1 MTPLVKELKALECN
15 KESQISKIKAA
26 LVKAVNEIAEP
37 HQERFSSISRQI
49 QTGFQH
55 VFPALGVQLSVEM
68 NPPELKIDNLL
79 KQGSG
84 LLVKEAAR
92 NSRIGQQG
100 TGARRALLGNAQS
113 IMKLADKMKSE
124 KLFLNPLENNLKE
137 ERKNVKSEN
146 INLLKQQID
155 AIENGAPVP
164 EDTDDPALPGYILL
178 MDEPENALHPMA
190 ARAAQAHLYELGKH
204 PDWQVLLTTHSPYF
218 INPLEDH
225 TIARMQRSTD
235 GKSLSP
241 RLYVADEA
249 NFSPDEKDNLQ
260 ALQLTN
266 VVLLKY
272 FWELSIIVEGDTEHA
287 AFISAITKE
296 KHEMSGKVSIVRARG
311 KAVLV
316 PLIKMLNHFKA
327 DFGIVYDIDWPYRRD
342 GSNNGSWTLN
352 TIIRNEIIKCR
363 NNGQKVYHR
372 WSIPDFERF

>member
-1 MTPLVKELKALECN
+1 R
-15 KESQISKIKAA
+15 Q
-26 LVKAVNEIAEP
+26 NEKREA
-37 HQERFSSISRQI
+37 
-49 QTGFQH
+49 
-55 VFPALGVQLSVEM
+55 
-68 NPPELKIDNLL
+68 LL
-79 KQGSG
+79 KSFREQ
-84 LLVKEAAR
+84 LKKEV
-92 NSRIGQQG
+92 
-100 TGARRALLGNAQS
+100 
-113 IMKLADKMKSE
+113 
-124 KLFLNPLENNLKE
+124 
-137 ERKNVKSEN
+137 RKNVKSEN

-225 TIARMQRSTD
+225 TTIARMQRSTD

-249 NFSPDEKDNLQ
+249 NFSLDEKDNLQ
-260 ALQLTN
+260 ALQLTDIGFAEIFFGS
-266 VVLLKY
+266 Y
-272 FWELSIIVEGDTEHA
+272 PIIVEGDTEHA

-327 DFGIVYDIDWPYRRD
+327 DFGIVHDIDWPYRRD

-363 NNGQKVYHR
+363 NNGKKVYHR
-372 WSIPDFERF
+372 WSAPDFERFLGGEELGKDKPYTAFNRISRDEKLKEKIQNLIINLFEGECYDPDDFEPDDDFNAQLMEQLKIWAKNNGESDNVRVMGC